1 MLEPRQTRVFSVEVI
16 NMFQSKNQGGRDSE
30 GRQAGAPGATA
41 NSNTP
46 TPTPTNPGDAP
57 GVASERHSGA
67 PTQRIRRRPIRQRT
81 DFVRVCKRERIYRH
95 IYGGGEFAYNELISS
110 TLPPPHT
117 PKKPKESVRVDWYSI
132 RRTLGDKAAP
142 FVPGRRNQ

>member
-41 NSNTP
+41 NTNTTP
-46 TPTPTNPGDAP
+46 QTPTPTNQGDAP

-95 IYGGGEFAYNELISS
+95 ICNGGEFAYNELISS
-110 TLPPPHT
+110 TFPPPPTHT
-117 PKKPKESVRVDWYSI
+117 EKNKGERPCGLVFNS
-132 RRTLGDKAAP
+132 TN
-142 FVPGRRNQ
+142 FGR